1 MKNILNK
8 IKSLAF
14 KDYIPD
20 FKPKKNQLSLEEL
33 MKKALAEAPTKES
46 YDTMRASLEQI
57 IKKQKNNKNE

>member
-1 MKNILNK
+1 MHLKTTFLI
-8 IKSLAF
+8 SSQ
-14 KDYIPD
+14 
-20 FKPKKNQLSLEEL
+20 KNQLSLEEL